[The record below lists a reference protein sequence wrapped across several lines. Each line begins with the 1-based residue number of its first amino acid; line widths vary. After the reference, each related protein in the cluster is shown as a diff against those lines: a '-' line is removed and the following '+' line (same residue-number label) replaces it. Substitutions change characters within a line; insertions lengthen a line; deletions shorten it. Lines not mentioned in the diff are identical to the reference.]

1 MQQNNA
7 ELTQNFD
14 VLREDITRLRTDM
27 GEMLTHLAGGTKS
40 NVAVAKEKLKGTGK
54 KALTYSENTIKE
66 RPISSV
72 VVLFLVGLVMGWLLD
87 RKMSA

>member
-7 ELTQNFD
+7 ELTQDFE

-27 GEMLTHLAGGTKS
+27 GEMLSHLAGGTKT
-40 NVAVAKEKLKGTGK
+40 NVAVAKDKLKSSGK